1 MAELKEKIFNEEMNE
16 AVVHENLRWFLATRR
31 RGTHSA
37 KTRTEVSGGG
47 KKPWKQK
54 GTGRARAGSN
64 RSPLWRKGGVIFPPK
79 PRDYSYA
86 LPKKVRQLG
95 IRIALSDFNREGKI
109 KLVEGFSL
117 SEPKTKS
124 GVKFLKE
131 AGVSGKLLV
140 IMAEKN
146 DNFEKGLRNITGVK
160 IILSKDL
167 NIFDLLKSE
176 IILIE
181 KKAVKQLEE
190 RIG

>member
-117 SEPKTKS
+117 SEPKTES